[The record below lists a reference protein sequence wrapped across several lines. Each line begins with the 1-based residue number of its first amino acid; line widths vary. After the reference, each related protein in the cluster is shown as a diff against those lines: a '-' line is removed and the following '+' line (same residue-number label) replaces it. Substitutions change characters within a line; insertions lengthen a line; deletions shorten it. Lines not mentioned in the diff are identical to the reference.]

1 MIMHTMWWKRGG
13 GGRYER
19 RSRKCSEWSAGDEND
34 GDKIYQNHVE
44 QTLQHSNLK
53 RL

>member
-19 RSRKCSEWSAGDEND
+19 RSRKCSEWWSAGDEND
-34 GDKIYQNHVE
+34 GDKI
-44 QTLQHSNLK
+44 
-53 RL
+53 